1 MVQWYE
7 PSDRGDFYDPESV
20 QQPGMQDA
28 ELIVLVLQN
37 LADKLA
43 DRQYSGADSD
53 DHLLRL
59 LALYPPNPGAEV
71 DGDGVGNM

>member
-1 MVQWYE
+1 MVEWYE

-28 ELIVLVLQN
+28 ELIALMLQS

-59 LALYPPNPGAEV
+59 LALYPSRL
-71 DGDGVGNM
+71 GDEAD